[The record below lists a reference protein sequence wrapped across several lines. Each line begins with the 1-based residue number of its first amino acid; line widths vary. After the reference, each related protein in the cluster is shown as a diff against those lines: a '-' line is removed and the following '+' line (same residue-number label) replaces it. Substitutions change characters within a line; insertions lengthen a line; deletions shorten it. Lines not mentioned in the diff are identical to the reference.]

1 MFKNKELSN
10 VIPIGIED
18 PEQVMEEFSIEVED
32 DYVLTTG
39 EHYGRIACYNEFSS
53 KNGIKYGKFRFGTL
67 KKYGDKSIIHEA
79 ERVFYADY
87 HSDSELIKLFK
98 TLGCMEGKKC
108 FPNRVL
114 NKAIKFTVAEN
125 TETASAYKFIIS
137 EIMPVEDIPTDM
149 DFKYVK
155 TFNGIGYDYNPV
167 TLDAK
172 EKVKN
177 EAEKQISSR
186 KSFKQILQS
195 VNDEV
200 EFE

>member
-10 VIPIGIED
+10 IIPIGIEE
-18 PEQVMEEFSIEVED
+18 PEQVIEDFSIEVED
-32 DYVLTTG
+32 NYALTTG
-39 EHYGRIACYNEFSS
+39 EHYGRIACYREFSS
-53 KNGIKYGKFRFGTL
+53 KNGIKYGKFTFGTV
-67 KKYGDKSIIHEA
+67 KRYGEKSIVHEV
-79 ERVFYADY
+79 ERVYFADY
-87 HSDSELIKLFK
+87 HTDSELIKIFK
-98 TLGCMEGKKC
+98 SFRCIEGKKC
-108 FPNRVL
+108 YPECVL
-114 NKAIKFTVAEN
+114 NLPIKFTVVEN
-125 TETASAYKFIIS
+125 PEKASAYQYIIS
-137 EIMPVEDIPTDM
+137 DIEPVEYIPADM